1 MTERENFFAI
11 ARRKDYERMP
21 VQFNL
26 CPYLQQTCG
35 EKIRALQEETGFVF
49 SPRCLPTACRCA
61 KRTPAAFSAIIRI

>member
-1 MTERENFFAI
+1 MTERENFLAI
-11 ARRKDYERMP
+11 ARRKGYERMP

-35 EKIRALQEETGFVF
+35 EKIRALQEETGFAF
-49 SPRCLPTACRCA
+49 SPAVCRCA

>member
-11 ARRKDYERMP
+11 ARRKGYERMP

-26 CPYLQQTCG
+26 CPYLQQLAGKRSAPCRR
-35 EKIRALQEETGFVF
+35 KPALRFR
-49 SPRCLPTACRCA
+49 PRCLPAACRCA

>member
-11 ARRKDYERMP
+11 ARRKGYERMP

-35 EKIRALQEETGFVF
+35 EKIRKPALRFR
-49 SPRCLPTACRCA
+49 PRCLLAACRCE